1 MDPLIALAEW
11 LADPTRWSGPD
22 SIPVR
27 VVEHLLLAGLPVLV
41 AIGLAVPVG
50 LAIGHTGRL
59 RLLVV
64 TLANIGRALPTF
76 ALLVIF
82 LPIVLRLGLGLG
94 FWPTFLPLLLLAIPP
109 ILVNTYVAIAEVD
122 RDTREAARAMGMRPL
137 QVLLRV
143 ELPLGLPLVFAGI
156 RIAAV
161 QVIATATLGA
171 IVASGGLGRYI
182 VDGLA
187 LRQNERIVVGAVLVA
202 LLALGVDRLLALL
215 ERLAG
220 PPPTVSDASAL
231 PASELVRPA

>member
-1 MDPLIALAEW
+1 MDLLTGLIDW
-11 LADPTRWSGPD
+11 LSDPARWSGPD

-27 VVEHLLLAGLPVLV
+27 VFEHVVLSGLPVLV

-109 ILVNTYVAIAEVD
+109 ILVNTYVAISEVD

-143 ELPLGLPLVFAGI
+143 ELPLGLPLIFAGV
-156 RIAAV
+156 RIATV

-187 LRQNERIVVGAVLVA
+187 LRQDERIVVGAVLVA
-202 LLALGVDRLLALL
+202 LLALAADRLLGML
-215 ERLAG
+215 ERRAG
-220 PPPTVSDASAL
+220 PAQTA
-231 PASELVRPA
+231 ASEAAPGQLVQPA

>member
-1 MDPLIALAEW
+1 MDLLTGLIDW
-11 LADPTRWSGPD
+11 LSDPARWSGPD

-27 VVEHLLLAGLPVLV
+27 VFEHVVLSGLPVLV

-109 ILVNTYVAIAEVD
+109 ILVNTYVAISGVD
-122 RDTREAARAMGMRPL
+122 RDTREAAQAMGMRPM
-137 QVLLRV
+137 QVLLRI
-143 ELPLGLPLVFAGI
+143 ELPLGLPLIFAGV
-156 RIAAV
+156 RIATV

-187 LRQNERIVVGAVLVA
+187 LRQDERIVVGAVLVA
-202 LLALGVDRLLALL
+202 LLALAADRLLGML
-215 ERLAG
+215 ERRAG
-220 PPPTVSDASAL
+220 PAQTG
-231 PASELVRPA
+231 ASEAAPGQLVQPA

>member
-1 MDPLIALAEW
+1 VELLQGLLAW
-11 LADPTRWSGPD
+11 LSEPERWQGPD

-27 VVEHLLLAGLPVLV
+27 LGEHVLLSGLPVLV
-41 AIGLAVPVG
+41 AIALAVPIG
-50 LAIGHTGRL
+50 LAIGHTGRF

-109 ILVNTYVAIAEVD
+109 ILVGTYVAIAEADPDV
-122 RDTREAARAMGMRPL
+122 REAGRAMGMRPL

-187 LRQNERIVVGAVLVA
+187 LRQDARIIVGAVLVA
-202 LLALGVDRLLALL
+202 VLALVADRLLGMV
-215 ERLAG
+215 ERGVGPRQDSAGVIKEQLA
-220 PPPTVSDASAL
+220 
-231 PASELVRPA
+231 RPA